1 MHIMEGFLPWQW
13 CVFWYALSLPVI
25 AYGIIKIKKLT
36 DESPELKPLIAVSGA
51 FMFVL
56 SALKLPSVTG
66 SSSHPTGNGLGSI
79 LFGPA
84 VTAVLAT
91 IVLLFQ
97 ALLLAHGGIT
107 TLGANVF
114 SMGIIGTTSA
124 WLVYKGSKQLGLNA
138 SIGIF
143 LAAFFGDLLTYVTT
157 SVQLAL
163 AFPIPTFEAAFLKFI
178 VLFAYTQ
185 IPLALIEAYVT
196 VKALNYLISLRPD
209 IFERLNLIRPKIVE
223 SKVINKK
230 HLALYLCIALIIVI
244 LPFALSSIITGGS
257 DDAAVNIILNSGYQ
271 QWFQPIWEPSSGMEN
286 LLFAV
291 QAAIGLIIIGCF
303 VGYYRKKHNS

>member
-1 MHIMEGFLPWQW
+1 MEGFLPWYW

-25 AYGIIKIKKLT
+25 AYGVIKIKKLT
-36 DESPELKPLIAVSGA
+36 DENPELKPLIAVSGA

-66 SSSHPTGNGLGSI
+66 SSSHPTGNGLGAV

-84 VTAVLAT
+84 VASVLAT
-91 IVLLFQ
+91 IVLVFQ

-114 SMGIIGTTSA
+114 SMGIVGTASA
-124 WLVYKGSKQLGLNA
+124 WLVYKGSKKSGLNA
-138 SIGIF
+138 SIAIF

-157 SVQLAL
+157 SIQLAL
-163 AFPIPTFEAAFLKFI
+163 AFPIPTFESAFLKFI
-178 VLFAYTQ
+178 VIFAYTQ
-185 IPLALIEAYVT
+185 IPLAIIEGYVT
-196 VKALNYLISLRPD
+196 VKILNYLISLRPD
-209 IFERLNLIRPKIVE
+209 IFERLDLIRPRVVE

-230 HLALYLCIALIIVI
+230 HAALYLCIALIIVI
-244 LPFALSSIITGGS
+244 LPFALSTMTTGGS
-257 DDAAVNIILNSGYQ
+257 DEAAVNVILNSGYQ
-271 QWFQPIWEPSSGMEN
+271 QWFQPLWEPSSGMEN
-286 LLFAV
+286 LLFAA

-303 VGYYRKKHNS
+303 VGYYRKKHKS